1 MSSEDITKNIVPIV
15 FSRPSL
21 HNDGRVRRQIQFL
34 SQKYFSQVVFIGKL
48 ESNDD
53 FNPYLFDH
61 RKGYPYAKILH
72 LSTRKRI
79 NRILARCYTRCI
91 LSPFLILYK
100 DLGLFYYRLRR
111 AFSKITLSLKIPHEL
126 HKFYRPAV
134 KLFSW
139 LVQLTKAISS
149 ILTAL
154 IVLLIIS
161 LRQFKIVTVKSL
173 SWLVRL
179 TKIRII
185 WPKSTDLIISLI
197 ISLRQFKNV
206 TNNSLSRPFQQFKV
220 VSLTPVGAYIDLTS
234 TILGDLFCSPKFSG
248 KSFHIYFNDIESLC
262 ILSSL
267 ESNLA
272 LFSLSP
278 SNLSEKIK
286 FIQLDL
292 HEYFLDQ
299 TAVKRNSHQ
308 IDNYIDLIRSTHQI
322 YPFSISTVSSSL
334 ASLYQKHFNIDGL
347 DVHAIYNAP
356 LHSSPQFSSI
366 NVDPLTLIASNRI
379 EKIKIIHHGIAS
391 SFRQL
396 DTLLHSL
403 NNSEKLAKSFE
414 LNLMLVA
421 NSPLQKDYLSY
432 LKDLAACSSVSINF
446 LDPVPTDNIVN
457 TISQFDIAFVGIPP
471 ISTSYANCLPNKF
484 FESIHAGLALIA
496 GPSLDM
502 VNLIDKF
509 NLGIGLNDYTEYE
522 ITQAL
527 LMISDSNFHSY
538 KKNSR
543 DAAIHLSFESVAEL
557 YLPT

>member
-1 MSSEDITKNIVPIV
+1 MPSEDITENIVPIV

-34 SQKYFSQVVFIGKL
+34 SKKYLSQVVFIGKL
-48 ESNDD
+48 ESIDD
-53 FNPYLFDH
+53 FNSYLFDYG
-61 RKGYPYAKILH
+61 KGYPYAKPLL
-72 LSTRKRI
+72 LSKRKRYKV
-79 NRILARCYTRCI
+79 L
-91 LSPFLILYK
+91 LSHYSRYIFVPFLILYK
-100 DLGLFYYRLRR
+100 AFRLFCYRLRV
-111 AFSKITLSLKIPHEL
+111 AFSNTNFSPKIRHKLYTL
-126 HKFYRPAV
+126 YRLAV
-134 KLFSW
+134 KLFSR
-139 LVQLTKAISS
+139 LVPQ
-149 ILTAL
+149 
-154 IVLLIIS
+154 
-161 LRQFKIVTVKSL
+161 
-173 SWLVRL
+173 
-179 TKIRII
+179 
-185 WPKSTDLIISLI
+185 
-197 ISLRQFKNV
+197 
-206 TNNSLSRPFQQFKV
+206 
-220 VSLTPVGAYIDLTS
+220 SLTPVAVYYTSTS
-234 TILGDLFCSPKFSG
+234 TILGDLLLSRKFSC
-248 KSFHIYFNDIESLC
+248 KSFHIYFNDIESIC

-267 ESNLA
+267 ENYLA
-272 LFSLSP
+272 LSSHSSSKL
-278 SNLSEKIK
+278 LEKIK
-286 FIQLDL
+286 FIHLDL

-299 TAVKRNSHQ
+299 TAVKRISSQ
-308 IDNYIDLIRSTHQI
+308 IDEYIDLIRSTHQT

-356 LHSSPQFSSI
+356 LYSSPQYPSI
-366 NVDPLTLIASNRI
+366 NVDPITLIASNRT

-403 NNSEKLAKSFE
+403 NNSEKLAKTFE

-432 LKDLAACSSVSINF
+432 LKDLAACSSVLINF

-502 VNLIDKF
+502 VSLIDKF

-527 LMISDSNFHSY
+527 LIMSDCNFHSY
-538 KKNSR
+538 KKNSC
-543 DAAIHLSFESVAEL
+543 DAAIHLSFESVADL
-557 YLPT
+557 YLPTYLR

>member
-1 MSSEDITKNIVPIV
+1 M
-15 FSRPSL
+15 
-21 HNDGRVRRQIQFL
+21 
-34 SQKYFSQVVFIGKL
+34 
-48 ESNDD
+48 
-53 FNPYLFDH
+53 
-61 RKGYPYAKILH
+61 
-72 LSTRKRI
+72 
-79 NRILARCYTRCI
+79 
-91 LSPFLILYK
+91 
-100 DLGLFYYRLRR
+100 
-111 AFSKITLSLKIPHEL
+111 
-126 HKFYRPAV
+126 
-134 KLFSW
+134 
-139 LVQLTKAISS
+139 
-149 ILTAL
+149 
-154 IVLLIIS
+154 
-161 LRQFKIVTVKSL
+161 
-173 SWLVRL
+173 
-179 TKIRII
+179 
-185 WPKSTDLIISLI
+185 
-197 ISLRQFKNV
+197 
-206 TNNSLSRPFQQFKV
+206 
-220 VSLTPVGAYIDLTS
+220 
-234 TILGDLFCSPKFSG
+234 
-248 KSFHIYFNDIESLC
+248 
-262 ILSSL
+262 
-267 ESNLA
+267 
-272 LFSLSP
+272 
-278 SNLSEKIK
+278 
-286 FIQLDL
+286 
-292 HEYFLDQ
+292 
-299 TAVKRNSHQ
+299 
-308 IDNYIDLIRSTHQI
+308 
-322 YPFSISTVSSSL
+322 
-334 ASLYQKHFNIDGL
+334 
-347 DVHAIYNAP
+347 
-356 LHSSPQFSSI
+356 
-366 NVDPLTLIASNRI
+366 TLIASNRI

>member
-1 MSSEDITKNIVPIV
+1 MSSEDITQNILPIV

-34 SQKYFSQVVFIGKL
+34 SQKYLSQVVFIGKL
-48 ESNDD
+48 ESTEG
-53 FNPYLFDH
+53 FNSYLFDYG
-61 RKGYPYAKILH
+61 KGCQYAKFLH
-72 LSTRKRI
+72 LS
-79 NRILARCYTRCI
+79 NRRCFKTLLAHYYSRYI
-91 LSPFLILYK
+91 FSPFLILYK
-100 DLGLFYYRLRR
+100 AFGLFCYRSRR
-111 AFSKITLSLKIPHEL
+111 VFSKITLSHKIL
-126 HKFYRPAV
+126 HKLHIFYRLAV
-134 KLFSW
+134 KLYSR
-139 LVQLTKAISS
+139 LVQQTKSVIPQS
-149 ILTAL
+149 
-154 IVLLIIS
+154 LIILLYKS
-161 LRQFKIVTVKSL
+161 FRQFKRLTVKLYSR
-173 SWLVRL
+173 LVQQ
-179 TKIRII
+179 TKSVI
-185 WPKSTDLIISLI
+185 P
-197 ISLRQFKNV
+197 Q
-206 TNNSLSRPFQQFKV
+206 
-220 VSLTPVGAYIDLTS
+220 SLTHVGVYCNSTS
-234 TILGDLFCSPKFSG
+234 TILGDLLRSRKFSG
-248 KSFHIYFNDIESLC
+248 KSFHIYFNDIESIC

-267 ESNLA
+267 ENYLA
-272 LFSLSP
+272 LSSHSSSKL
-278 SNLSEKIK
+278 LEKIK
-286 FIQLDL
+286 FIHLDL

-299 TAVKRNSHQ
+299 TAVKRISSQ
-308 IDNYIDLIRSTHQI
+308 IDEYIDLIRSTHQT

-334 ASLYQKHFNIDGL
+334 ASLYQKQFNIDGL
-347 DVHAIYNAP
+347 DVYAIYNAP
-356 LHSSPQFSSI
+356 LYSSPQSPSI
-366 NVDPLTLIASNRI
+366 NVDPITLIASNRT

-403 NNSEKLAKSFE
+403 NNSEKLAKTFE

-502 VNLIDKF
+502 VSLIDKF

-527 LMISDSNFHSY
+527 LIMSDCNFHSY
-538 KKNSR
+538 KKNSC
-543 DAAIHLSFESVAEL
+543 DAAIHLSFESVADL
-557 YLPT
+557 YLPTYLR